1 MQLNRYSLT
10 IQMSPTIPMTLFSVS
25 PSGATPSI
33 PSKNML
39 PKILLLPLIAVLL
52 CVHAHATERDIF
64 YPSTTPDG
72 QVLQIRA
79 LIVSPNPSLQHLSSD
94 RYPVILFN
102 HGGISGLN
110 ENAKRRCRELSAQG
124 YLVFATS
131 FRGEDQSGGNIEVA
145 LGEVDDVLAGLSWLD
160 QRAQTEHA
168 DMQRV
173 ALLGFSHGALVSLQA
188 AKRSHRFKALVFSY
202 GVSDVYRWV
211 QYLRDSKQLGTD
223 RLTTMLY
230 GTGPQSRPKEYAAR
244 FGLANLDRLDPA
256 LEVFIV
262 QGKLDVIVPPQQ
274 AEALARALNAHRIQ
288 TSTRYFEHATHG
300 FLIRREALI
309 GVEKRESD
317 QAWREIYAFLARVLA

>member
-1 MQLNRYSLT
+1 M
-10 IQMSPTIPMTLFSVS
+10 S
-25 PSGATPSI
+25 PSGARPATPG
-33 PSKNML
+33 KNML

-52 CVHAHATERDIF
+52 CVHAHAIERDII

-79 LIVSPNPSLQHLSSD
+79 LIVSPNPSLQHLSFD

-110 ENAKRRCRELSAQG
+110 ENSKRRCRELSAQG

-131 FRGEDQSGGNIEVA
+131 FRGEDQSGGHIEVA

-160 QRAQTEHA
+160 LHAQIEHA

-188 AKRSHRFKALVFSY
+188 AKRAHRFKALVFSY

-211 QYLRDSKQLGTD
+211 QYLRDTKQLGD
-223 RLTTMLY
+223 DPLTTMLY

-244 FGLANLDRLDPA
+244 FGLANLDQLDPA
-256 LEVFIV
+256 LEVMIV
-262 QGKLDVIVPPQQ
+262 QGRLDVIVPPNQ
-274 AEALARALNAHRIQ
+274 AEFLTSALSAQHIK
-288 TSTRYFEHATHG
+288 TTTRYFDHASHG
-300 FLIRREALI
+300 FLIRREALS
-309 GVEKRESD
+309 GVEKQQSD
-317 QAWREIYAFLARVLA
+317 QAWRAIYAFLARVLD